1 MSKIFA
7 KNKLKY
13 DSYLLI
19 CIYTLIPL
27 ILFGFYK
34 NGINLY
40 FKGLVSIIYIVKPLI
55 FPAISLIVGIIYL
68 LIFKDKDHNKVL
80 IYYNLLISLCISIN
94 TNIWLYIGLIV
105 LLDLMYLLFLKKLNL
120 NFVALSIL
128 IIGLVSYLIKDYS
141 FYNHYEV
148 IKNHSYS
155 VIDFLIGRSIGG
167 IATTNIMLLLI
178 NVFILSFLPYYKKD
192 IAITGL
198 IIYFVCSLWGFVLG
212 YNINEIINLLCSYS
226 VIFSIIYIATINN
239 YSPKKERNRYLY
251 IALICVITFTLVYF
265 FNNVFAAYISILC
278 VNVLSFFEKMILKK
292 RK

>member
-7 KNKLKY
+7 KSKLKY

-27 ILFGFYK
+27 IIFGFYK

-40 FKGLVSIIYIVKPLI
+40 FKGLVSLIYIIKPLL
-55 FPAISLIVGIIYL
+55 FPAISLVVGIGYL
-68 LIFKDKDHNKVL
+68 LIFKDKDHNKAL

-94 TNIWLYIGLIV
+94 TNIWLYLGLIV
-105 LLDLMYLLFLKKLNL
+105 LLDLIYILFLKKLSI

-141 FYNHYEV
+141 FYNHYE
-148 IKNHSYS
+148 IINNHSYGI
-155 VIDFLIGRSIGG
+155 IDFLIGRSIGG
-167 IATTNIMLLLI
+167 VATTNIILLLI
-178 NVFILSFLPYYKKD
+178 NVLILSFLPYYKKD
-192 IAITGL
+192 IAIMGL
-198 IIYFVCSLWGFVLG
+198 IIYFVCSLWGFVIG
-212 YNINEIINLLCSYS
+212 YNLNEIINLLCSYS
-226 VIFSIIYIATINN
+226 VVFAIIYIAPINN

-251 IALICVITFTLVYF
+251 IAIICVLAFILVYF
-265 FNNVFAAYISILC
+265 FNNVFAAYISILG
-278 VNVLSFFEKMILKK
+278 VNILSILQKLFLKK